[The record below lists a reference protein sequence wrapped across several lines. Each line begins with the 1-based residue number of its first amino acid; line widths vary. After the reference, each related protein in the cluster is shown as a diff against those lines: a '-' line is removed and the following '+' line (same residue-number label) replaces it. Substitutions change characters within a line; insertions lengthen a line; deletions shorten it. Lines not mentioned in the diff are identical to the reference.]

1 MNPVFPIPL
10 VQYKM
15 RSFIVIIIF
24 ITDHFLWLRIELKQ
38 RRSFGKKNDTTM
50 KTLKSI
56 KAEILRDLDLLLKSR
71 HQEL

>member
-24 ITDHFLWLRIELKQ
+24 LSLTIFYDYEL
-38 RRSFGKKNDTTM
+38 N
-50 KTLKSI
+50 
-56 KAEILRDLDLLLKSR
+56 
-71 HQEL
+71 

>member
-15 RSFIVIIIF
+15 PSFIVIIIF

-38 RRSFGKKNDTTM
+38 GRNF
-50 KTLKSI
+50 
-56 KAEILRDLDLLLKSR
+56 
-71 HQEL
+71 